1 MQVQSWR
8 EIAACKGVRPSLFYP
23 ENEGEERKAKAVC
36 GLCEVREP
44 CLEFAISSGE
54 PEGVW
59 GGLNSRQRRRLSRTR
74 MDTRLYVSVS

>member
-8 EIAACKGVRPSLFYP
+8 DDAACKGIRPGLFYP
-23 ENEGEERKAKAVC
+23 ENEAEERKAKAVC
-36 GLCEVREP
+36 GLCQVREC

-59 GGLNSRQRRRLSRTR
+59 GGLNSRQRRRIVRSRR
-74 MDTRLYVSVS
+74 DLRVFSPV

>member
-8 EIAACKGVRPSLFYP
+8 EDAACKGIRPSLFYP
-23 ENEGEERKAKAVC
+23 ENEAEERKAKAVC
-36 GLCEVREP
+36 GLCQVRAC

-59 GGLNSRQRRRLSRTR
+59 GGLNSRQRRRIARTR
-74 MDTRLYVSVS
+74 LDVRVFASI